1 MSSSS
6 PTVTPLDAEPS
17 IAARIAAALPSL
29 TPIHRRM
36 GEYVLANPFR
46 AATMRIDELANAVDA
61 SIATANRF
69 ARALGFD
76 GYPALRAALVRGFE
90 ATLAPVERLR
100 SAQEREA
107 GARGGELIDASFEQ
121 ALANLDR
128 TRGRLDRANVEAA
141 VDSLLAARR
150 IFLVGMG
157 ASAFLAGL
165 MEHGL
170 SVYRDNVHSLAL
182 LGGPTDAARRLFN
195 ARGDDLVVAIAF
207 PRYVHD
213 TIELARR
220 AAERGAPVLAITDG
234 PDSPI
239 APFATRALFVHAE
252 RRLAATSEAAVLA
265 LLEALIDAVAHRSQ
279 RSARAAAEVT
289 EFMLPWLEARGAC
302 VAPPRPPRRSRK
314 TDR

>member
-1 MSSSS
+1 
-6 PTVTPLDAEPS
+6 
-17 IAARIAAALPSL
+17 
-29 TPIHRRM
+29 
-36 GEYVLANPFR
+36 
-46 AATMRIDELANAVDA
+46 
-61 SIATANRF
+61 
-69 ARALGFD
+69 
-76 GYPALRAALVRGFE
+76 
-90 ATLAPVERLR
+90 
-100 SAQEREA
+100 
-107 GARGGELIDASFEQ
+107 
-121 ALANLDR
+121 
-128 TRGRLDRANVEAA
+128 
-141 VDSLLAARR
+141 
-150 IFLVGMG
+150 MG

-170 SVYRDNVHSLAL
+170 SVYRDNVQSLAL
-182 LGGPTDAARRLFN
+182 LGGPTDAARRLFS

-213 TIELARR
+213 TIELTRR

-239 APFATRALFVHAE
+239 APFAARALFVHAE

-265 LLEALIDAVAHRSQ
+265 LVEALIDAVAHRSQ

-302 VAPPRPPRRSRK
+302 AAPPRPPRRSRK

>member
-1 MSSSS
+1 MPSS
-6 PTVTPLDAEPS
+6 PATPLAAEPS

-100 SAQEREA
+100 CAQEREA

-121 ALANLDR
+121 ALANLER

-150 IFLVGMG
+150 IFIVGMG

-170 SVYRDNVHSLAL
+170 SVYRDNVQSLAL
-182 LGGPTDAARRLFN
+182 LGGPTDAARRLFS

-213 TIELARR
+213 TIELTRR

-239 APFATRALFVHAE
+239 APFAARALFVHAE

-265 LLEALIDAVAHRSQ
+265 LVEALIDAVAHRSQ

-302 VAPPRPPRRSRK
+302 A
-314 TDR
+314 